1 MIFNRGTFGWEFEV
15 YRDIETKASYLF
27 EAIMYYDDD
36 NTADVIAQIC
46 SALGKYGI
54 TCEFN
59 FNGYGYI
66 DHGGDT
72 YDFVRAVLSD
82 EKKLLAYL
90 FGDGVVITGNDNDDL
105 SYDYMYDEYRYDD
118 EGNILFKREFDD
130 YEIFEKGN

>member
-1 MIFNRGTFGWEFEV
+1 
-15 YRDIETKASYLF
+15 
-27 EAIMYYDDD
+27 MYYDDD
-36 NTADVIAQIC
+36 NTADIIAQIR
-46 SALGKYGI
+46 STLGKYGI

-105 SYDYMYDEYRYDD
+105 SYDYMYNEYRYDD
-118 EGNILFKREFDD
+118 EGNILLKKEFDD